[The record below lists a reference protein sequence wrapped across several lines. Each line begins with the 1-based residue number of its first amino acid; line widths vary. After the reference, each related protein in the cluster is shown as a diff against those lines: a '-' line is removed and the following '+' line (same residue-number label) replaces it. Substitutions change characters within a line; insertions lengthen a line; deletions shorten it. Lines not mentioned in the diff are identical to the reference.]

1 MTGKSENPKPPADEA
16 SENDTVAEYLRR
28 NPSFLVDNPDLVVTL
43 TPPDFRHG
51 EDVIDMQRFMLD
63 SLQKH
68 IQSLTSRE
76 KKFLAI
82 AEDRVAGFGRVQ
94 DGAVMLL
101 GANSFR
107 AMVRSINF
115 DLPDLLD
122 IDSARLCLEGGGTG
136 DWSSGAHALTPG
148 VADKL
153 IGRKNDVALLED
165 AADRRA
171 LVGMEKADVKSLA
184 LIRLSSGDKSA
195 RGILALGSAETDG
208 FNPRQ
213 GTDLL
218 SFLARVIES
227 CMRRWQKDSH

>member
-1 MTGKSENPKPPADEA
+1 MTGKSENPKTPSDEA
-16 SENDTVAEYLRR
+16 SENDAVAEYLRR
-28 NPSFLVDNPDLVVTL
+28 NPGFLVDNPDLVVTL

-94 DGAVMLL
+94 DGAVLLL

-107 AMVRSINF
+107 ELVRAVNF
-115 DLPDLLD
+115 NLPDLLD
-122 IDSARLCLEGGGTG
+122 IDSARLWLESGEKTNEA
-136 DWSSGAHALTPG
+136 SSAHILSPG
-148 VADKL
+148 VSDKL
-153 IGRKNDVALLED
+153 IGRKNQVALLED
-165 AADRRA
+165 CADRRG
-171 LVGMEKADVKSLA
+171 LVGMEKSDVNSLA
-184 LIRLSSGDKSA
+184 LIRLLAADKSHC
-195 RGILALGSAETDG
+195 GVLALGSAEIDG

-227 CMRRWQKDSH
+227 CIRRWQINSH

>member
-1 MTGKSENPKPPADEA
+1 MTGKSENPKAPSNEGSEDEI
-16 SENDTVAEYLRR
+16 VAEYLRR
-28 NPSFLVDNPDLVVTL
+28 NPSFLIDNPDLVVTL

-68 IQSLTSRE
+68 VQSLTSRE

-94 DGAVMLL
+94 DAALMLL
-101 GANSFR
+101 TASSLRELVR
-107 AMVRSINF
+107 AVNF
-115 DLPDLLD
+115 DLPELLD
-122 IDSARLCLEGGGTG
+122 IDSARLCLEDGENAKITG
-136 DWSSGAHALTPG
+136 GAHILPAD
-148 VADKL
+148 VADRL
-153 IGRKNDVALLED
+153 IGRGNQIILLEN

-171 LVGMEKADVKSLA
+171 EIGMEKANVKSLA
-184 LIRLSSGDKSA
+184 LIRLSSGNTA
-195 RGILALGSAETDG
+195 GRGVLALGSAEPKG

-227 CMRRWQKDSH
+227 CMRRWQNVSN

>member
-1 MTGKSENPKPPADEA
+1 MTGKSENPNTPADDN
-16 SENDTVAEYLRR
+16 SENDAVAEYLRR

-68 IQSLTSRE
+68 IQSLSSRE
-76 KKFLAI
+76 KKVLAI
-82 AEDRVAGFGRVQ
+82 AEDRIAEFGRVQ
-94 DGAVMLL
+94 DGAELLL

-107 AMVRSINF
+107 ELVRAVNF
-115 DLPDLLD
+115 ELPDLLD
-122 IDSARLCLEGGGTG
+122 IDSARLCLERGETG
-136 DWSSGAHALTPG
+136 IASSGAHVLASG
-148 VADKL
+148 VADNL
-153 IGRKNDVALLED
+153 IGRKNDVALLEES
-165 AADRRA
+165 ADRRA
-171 LVGMEKADVKSLA
+171 LVGMENADVKSLA
-184 LIRLSSGDKSA
+184 LIRLSTGNKTA
-195 RGILALGSAETDG
+195 RGVLALGSTETDG

-227 CMRRWQKDSH
+227 CMRRWQNDSH

>member
-1 MTGKSENPKPPADEA
+1 MTGKSENPKAPAGDA
-16 SENDTVAEYLRR
+16 SENDAVAEYLRR
-28 NPSFLVDNPDLVVTL
+28 NPGFLVDNPDLVVTL

-94 DGAVMLL
+94 DGAILLL
-101 GANSFR
+101 GTNSMRELVR
-107 AMVRSINF
+107 AVSF

-122 IDSARLCLEGGGTG
+122 IEAARLYMVSDEA
-136 DWSSGAHALTPG
+136 SSGAHILAPD

-153 IGRKNDVALLED
+153 IGRKNHVALLQD
-165 AADRRA
+165 SGDRRA
-171 LVGMEKADVKSLA
+171 LVGMEKSDVKSMA
-184 LIRLSSGDKSA
+184 LIRLSNADKSNCGA
-195 RGILALGSAETDG
+195 LALGSVEIDG
-208 FNPRQ
+208 FNSRQ

-227 CMRRWQKDSH
+227 CMRRWRNDSH

>member
-1 MTGKSENPKPPADEA
+1 MTGKSENPNTTLGEA
-16 SENDTVAEYLRR
+16 TESDAVAEYLRR
-28 NPSFLVDNPDLVVTL
+28 NPGFLVDNPDLVVTL

-101 GANSFR
+101 AANSFR
-107 AMVRSINF
+107 ELVRAINF

-122 IDSARLCLEGGGTG
+122 IDSARLCLEEDETTDGT
-136 DWSSGAHALTPG
+136 SAAHVLATG

-153 IGRKNDVALLED
+153 IGRKSQVALLED
-165 AADRRA
+165 SADKRA
-171 LVGMEKADVKSLA
+171 QVGMEKADVKSLA
-184 LIRLSSGDKSA
+184 LIRLSTG
-195 RGILALGSAETDG
+195 GILALGSVETDG
-208 FNPRQ
+208 FNQRQ
-213 GTDLL
+213 GTDLI
-218 SFLARVIES
+218 SFLARVVES
-227 CMRRWQKDSH
+227 CMRRWQNDSH

>member
-1 MTGKSENPKPPADEA
+1 MTGKSENPKEPAAET
-16 SENDTVAEYLRR
+16 SENDAVAEYLRR

-76 KKFLAI
+76 RKFLAI

-94 DGAVMLL
+94 DAAVMLL

-107 AMVRSINF
+107 DLVRAVNF

-122 IDSARLCLEGGGTG
+122 IDSARLCLEA
-136 DWSSGAHALTPG
+136 DGAIDASCAAHVLAPG
-148 VADKL
+148 AADKL
-153 IGRKNDVALLED
+153 IDRGNQVALLED
-165 AADRRA
+165 SADRRA

-184 LIRLSSGDKSA
+184 LIRLSAANKSA
-195 RGILALGSAETDG
+195 CGILALGAAETDG

-218 SFLARVIES
+218 SFLARVVES
-227 CMRRWQKDSH
+227 CMRRWQNASH

>member
-1 MTGKSENPKPPADEA
+1 MTGKSENPKTPDDET
-16 SENDTVAEYLRR
+16 SESDAVAEYLRR
-28 NPSFLVDNPDLVVTL
+28 NPGFLVDNPDLVVTL

-82 AEDRVAGFGRVQ
+82 AEERVAGFGRVQ
-94 DGAVMLL
+94 DGAVLL
-101 GANSFR
+101 LATNSFR
-107 AMVRSINF
+107 ELVRAVNF

-122 IDSARLCLEGGGTG
+122 IDSARLCLEEDETADGT
-136 DWSSGAHALTPG
+136 SAAHVLASG
-148 VADKL
+148 VADEL
-153 IGRKNDVALLED
+153 IGRKNQVTLLED
-165 AADRRA
+165 AADKRA
-171 LVGMEKADVKSLA
+171 QVGMEKADVKSLA
-184 LIRLSSGDKSA
+184 LIRLSTG
-195 RGILALGSAETDG
+195 GVLALGAAETDG

-213 GTDLL
+213 GTDLI

-227 CMRRWQKDSH
+227 CIRRWQNDSH